1 MVIKAIKDWTT
12 KRQVTVSSRC
22 SGAAVFHILS
32 TMPLIVPLWPSLK
45 AIAID
50 TRQFI
55 PTFPR
60 ESQRWKSNFDLE
72 SLKSFCGGLIV
83 KDDDFIGAFFATD
96 GRFWTVSTRAP
107 GIISVLIKK
116 EKGKKYCSWPEAV
129 RFMEWKSISV
139 GRLCMPL
146 RFTSTGWIPVMA
158 AGTGAKIRPKHLIFY
173 LSVNALKYSSLPIV
187 RCSCLIT
194 LPRFTDWSRPWRLSD
209 NKS

>member
-1 MVIKAIKDWTT
+1 MNPSVGSRTLTLKVWKASVVVWLLKMMILFE
-12 KRQVTVSSRC
+12 RFLQLTV
-22 SGAAVFHILS
+22 V
-32 TMPLIVPLWPSLK
+32 
-45 AIAID
+45 
-50 TRQFI
+50 
-55 PTFPR
+55 
-60 ESQRWKSNFDLE
+60 
-72 SLKSFCGGLIV
+72 
-83 KDDDFIGAFFATD
+83 
-96 GRFWTVSTRAP
+96 FWTVSTRAP

-194 LPRFTDWSRPWRLSD
+194 LPRFTDRSRPWRLSD